1 MSDLEERL
9 NTIECAIA
17 NMQRILDDLNEEFV
31 RQAKLLEKIQI
42 ENKALRES
50 LENNVKPLSE
60 ETPPPHY

>member
-1 MSDLEERL
+1 M
-9 NTIECAIA
+9 
-17 NMQRILDDLNEEFV
+17 LDDLNEEFV
-31 RQAKLLEKIQI
+31 RQSKILEKIQV